1 MTTETNVIQF
11 PELPQS
17 HPGTS
22 HEYAYRRL
30 RHALMIG
37 AIAPGISITIQE
49 LARELDISATPV
61 REALRQLASE
71 NALETLKNR
80 RIQVPEMT
88 PARLQELISLRCTLE
103 VYAIRR
109 ALPYIN
115 MVLIDTVEAIDS
127 EINDAIEAND
137 RISLVMLNQ
146 RFHSTIYRANPEQVV
161 MPMIESLWLQLGPF
175 MGVAASHQKILQ
187 VDDHHG
193 RLIEAL
199 RVGDDNLVVSALEDD
214 IRDAIEPLIESGFE
228 NLRMEA

>member
-17 HPGTS
+17 RPGTS

-127 EINDAIEAND
+127 EINDAAEAND

-175 MGVAASHQKILQ
+175 MGVAASHQKSLQ
-187 VDDHHG
+187 VDDHHAH
-193 RLIEAL
+193 LIEAL
-199 RVGDDNLVVSALEDD
+199 RAGDENLVAAALEDD

-228 NLRMEA
+228 ILRMEA